1 MTIALARLLALTT
14 EDGTVIGYRT
24 IGSGEGLILVGGAAL
39 TARDYLPL
47 AQILALSYTVHV
59 LDRRGRGASGPQ
71 GPGYSIETECRDLLA
86 LQRHTGATLVFG
98 HGYGGLIALET
109 ARRWDVFRKITVY
122 EPGLSI
128 GGSIPLGWLAEYRQR
143 LAAGDT
149 RGAFAC
155 MISQAGYA
163 PGSLTAMP
171 PRVLR
176 AFLRLHT
183 PRQLWQ
189 GTEPLLH
196 TILAEN
202 EQIAHLDDGSADRY
216 ANIVSPVM
224 LLCHPRLGQGNR
236 GRPRSQRAGPETS
249 AGRGP
254 AHPAVPAA
262 TQRLWLALPAGVLTG
277 AARPRPIIRQRL
289 PQTYRGSARTR
300 CSVS

>member
-1 MTIALARLLALTT
+1 MTIALTRPFALTT

-109 ARRWDVFRKITVY
+109 ARRWNVFRKITVY

-128 GGSIPLGWLAEYRQR
+128 DGSIPLGWLAEYRQR
-143 LAAGDT
+143 LAAGDP

-183 PRQLWQ
+183 PKQLWQ
-189 GTEPLLH
+189 ETEPLLH
-196 TILAEN
+196 AILAEN
-202 EQIAHLDDGSADRY
+202 EQIAYLDDGTADRY
-216 ANIVSPVM
+216 ADIGSPVM
-224 LLCHPRLGQGNR
+224 LLGGSMSPAF
-236 GRPRSQRAGPETS
+236 SIAGID
-249 AGRGP
+249 
-254 AHPAVPAA
+254 
-262 TQRLWLALPAGVLTG
+262 ALNCVIA
-277 AARPRPIIRQRL
+277 
-289 PQTYRGSARTR
+289 GSAREIVDGLGHNAPARKPPLAVAQRILRFLRPPSGSSQATERIGHAVR
-300 CSVS
+300 C

>member
-1 MTIALARLLALTT
+1 MTITLTRRFALTT

-59 LDRRGRGASGPQ
+59 PDRRGRGTSGPQ

-98 HGYGGLIALET
+98 HGYGGLVALET
-109 ARRWDVFRKITVY
+109 ARRQKVFRKITVY

-128 GGSIPLGWLAEYRQR
+128 GGSVPLGWLAEYRER

-155 MISQAGYA
+155 MIAQAGYA
-163 PGSLTAMP
+163 PASLTAMP
-171 PRVLR
+171 PRALR

-183 PRQLWQ
+183 SRQLWQ
-189 GTEPLLH
+189 ETEPLLPA
-196 TILAEN
+196 TLAEN
-202 EQIAHLDDGSADRY
+202 EQIARLDDGTADRY
-216 ANIVSPVM
+216 ASVESPVM
-224 LLCHPRLGQGNR
+224 LLGGSMSPAFSLTGIDALNGIISGSRVEIVDGLGHGAPVRKPPLAVAQRILRFLRTPDGPGHAVESIR
-236 GRPRSQRAGPETS
+236 REVRCRAGI
-249 AGRGP
+249 
-254 AHPAVPAA
+254 
-262 TQRLWLALPAGVLTG
+262 
-277 AARPRPIIRQRL
+277 PR
-289 PQTYRGSARTR
+289 
-300 CSVS
+300 